1 MTEKPCQNCQMESG
15 RKEEFYDDKNSYKDL
30 WANIILNFEDF
41 KKWWISLRES
51 LFQMADGP
59 NCNIKSFSWVFLCK

>member
-30 WANIILNFEDF
+30 
-41 KKWWISLRES
+41 
-51 LFQMADGP
+51 
-59 NCNIKSFSWVFLCK
+59 